1 MAGSITLAIIKP
13 KAVESGHTGA
23 ILHTINAAGYCI
35 RGLKMMQMT
44 RELAEEFYSVHKKR
58 DFFKDL
64 IDFMTS
70 GPIVVVS
77 INAENAVVNFRNT
90 IGATDPKLAASDTI
104 RAKFG
109 VSMQM
114 NAIHGSDSDE
124 NALRETNLL
133 FTPEELFDWKK
144 S

>member
-1 MAGSITLAIIKP
+1 MAGSISVAIIKP

-23 ILHTINAAGYCI
+23 ILHTINAAGFCI

-44 RELAEEFYSVHKKR
+44 RELAEEFYAVHKKR
-58 DFFKDL
+58 EFFNDL
-64 IDFMTS
+64 VTFMTS
-70 GPIVVVS
+70 GPIVVIS
-77 INAENAVVNFRNT
+77 ITAENAVANFRNT
-90 IGATDPKLAASDTI
+90 IGATDPKMAASDTI

-124 NALRETNLL
+124 NALRETELL
-133 FTPEELFDWKK
+133 FSPEELFDWKR

>member
-1 MAGSITLAIIKP
+1 MAGSISVAIIKP

-23 ILHTINAAGYCI
+23 ILHTINAAGFCI
-35 RGLKMMQMT
+35 RG
-44 RELAEEFYSVHKKR
+44 LAEEFYAVHKKR
-58 DFFKDL
+58 EFFNDL
-64 IDFMTS
+64 VTFMTS
-70 GPIVVVS
+70 GPIVVIS
-77 INAENAVVNFRNT
+77 ITAENAVANFRNT
-90 IGATDPKLAASDTI
+90 IGATDPKMAASDTI

-124 NALRETNLL
+124 NALRETELL
-133 FTPEELFDWKK
+133 FSPEELFDWKR

>member
-13 KAVESGHTGA
+13 KAVELGHTGA

-35 RGLKMMQMT
+35 KGLKMMRMT
-44 RELAEEFYSVHKKR
+44 RELAEEFYAVHKKR
-58 DFFKDL
+58 DFFNDL
-64 IDFMTS
+64 VEFMSS
-70 GPIVVVS
+70 GPIVVAS
-77 INAENAVVNFRNT
+77 ITAENAVASFRNT
-90 IGATDPKLAASDTI
+90 IGATDPKMAASDTI

-109 VSMQM
+109 TSMQM

-124 NALRETNLL
+124 NAIRETNLL
-133 FTPEELFDWKK
+133 FAPEEIFEQRR